1 MSIISRRQKELL
13 LNDVYRMINNNNRT
27 AFANQAKI
35 SESVSN
41 GDLKFFIDSPKKE
54 FVIRYGKKEIR
65 FSCSDQ
71 NIKEL
76 NAIMFND
83 KSTIKGISDSSLIPS
98 SNIALSTKW
107 GSEMKTDIN
116 NKADKDHNHD
126 DKYATKDHNHDTK
139 YANINHTHPGYQPSG
154 DYATKTDLTNYVKN
168 STLTENYTNNTNLEQ
183 NYVKNS
189 TLTENYTNNTDLEL
203 NYATKLDLQ
212 SYQPAG
218 NYASATHNHDTKY
231 ANINHNHDKDYADKD
246 HTHWDMPSNRDDFEE
261 EIKTIVNGSKA
272 WRVIKAIFSGI
283 EVASDVVQYGLI
295 AGMQA
300 QIAAIYNA
308 LAASGIVDAAQTTST
323 LGTALLGYSSK
334 LQDVG
339 NFVTKIGKSFDSVS
353 SVCKKVAEPINKA
366 SEAVGRYSRIVDNLS
381 DCGSLTDMT
390 EAVRRFQN
398 GADIATSRL
407 PRVTDVL
414 DMNLLG

>member
-13 LNDVYRMINNNNRT
+13 LNDVYRMINNNNHT

-35 SESVSN
+35 AESVSN

-168 STLTENYTNNTNLEQ
+168 STLTENYTNNTTLEQ
-183 NYVKNS
+183 
-189 TLTENYTNNTDLEL
+189 

-300 QIAAIYNA
+300 QITAIYQA